1 MSKFDQNQHVLS
13 VAADPE
19 IDTGNKTVILRGFN
33 TMPIR
38 PCSFVMLAAVSLTAL
53 ATSVQA
59 NDVYFG
65 ARLGV
70 IDPLASMHEMG
81 VDTFEVTYDSSFF
94 GGVYVGTF
102 LGSGLRGELAVD
114 AMRFNP
120 ASAVDDG
127 GVPAT
132 LFGGTDAVVVTASLW
147 RDLPAIGLVTPY
159 IGLGAGF
166 AWTSTDVLMDE
177 GGTRNPESFRGNDLS
192 PVGQVGAGVRFDV
205 GERLT
210 VDLGYRFLSI
220 FNARHEQVI
229 LPPDLSDPSF
239 GFGHYTTHQFSAGL
253 AYRFGETAPEMASA
267 LDGPI
272 YLGGYFG
279 GAWTAE
285 THIAADYGE
294 GTSTVFDNAEG
305 SFGFVAGAEIA
316 PGLRGELELGFVRS
330 SVDRVRPNQIG
341 DPDQP
346 YVGRFDQTFLLA
358 NLWKDF
364 NHGPLTVY
372 TGGGLG
378 FALVD
383 YDITDFP
390 QSGSLL
396 PDYDGSD
403 GVFAGQFGAGIRY
416 AATPNVTLDLGYRL
430 KGAFGAV
437 LIGEDRRDENARVSL
452 LSHIV
457 QGGFTYTFGASAGE
471 PMPVQTDYGAYLSV
485 AAGTGFNA
493 VGELYEETG
502 HPFYFESPLS
512 LSLAYGQRLTD
523 YLRAEVEL
531 SALHLDG
538 DKTRDDKVND
548 PLEPVIG
555 DVTQLSVLTNLWV
568 DFDAGFAQPYVGGGL
583 GMALIN
589 GAFNGE
595 GATNELFSAD
605 MHPAFALQAG
615 FGVRTAITD
624 NILLDIGYRY
634 RTAIDAFLTD
644 NNTTGQDPGTVAFET
659 HGLQL
664 GLTYEFGN

>member
-1 MSKFDQNQHVLS
+1 
-13 VAADPE
+13 
-19 IDTGNKTVILRGFN
+19 
-33 TMPIR
+33 MPIR
-38 PCSFVMLAAVSLTAL
+38 PFSLVMLAAVSLAAL

-70 IDPLASMHEMG
+70 IDPLASMHEMD

-114 AMRFNP
+114 AMRFNL
-120 ASAVDDG
+120 ASGVDDG
-127 GVPAT
+127 GEPEPMS
-132 LFGGTDAVVVTASLW
+132 GSTDAVVVTANLW
-147 RDLPAIGLVTPY
+147 RDLPALGPLTPY
-159 IGLGAGF
+159 IGIGAGL
-166 AWTSTDVLMDE
+166 AWTSADILMDANS
-177 GGTRNPESFRGNDLS
+177 GPDRFESFQGSDLS

-205 GERLT
+205 GESLT

-229 LPPDLSDPSF
+229 LSPDLSDPNF

-285 THIAADYGE
+285 THIAADYSE
-294 GTSTVFDNAEG
+294 GAPTVFDNAEG

-330 SVDRVRPNQIG
+330 SVDRMRPNQIG

-390 QSGSLL
+390 QSVGFQ

-403 GVFAGQFGAGIRY
+403 GVFAGQFGTGIRY

-437 LIGEDRRDENARVSL
+437 LIGEDRSDENARATLFSQT
-452 LSHIV
+452 V
-457 QGGFTYTFGASAGE
+457 QAGLTYTFGASAGE
-471 PMPVQTDYGAYLSV
+471 PMPVQADYGAYLSI

-493 VGELYEETG
+493 VGELYEDTG
-502 HPFYFESPLS
+502 HPFYFDSPLS
-512 LSLAYGQRLTD
+512 LSLAYGQRVTD

-538 DKTRDDKVND
+538 DKTRDDDVND

-555 DVTQLSVLTNLWV
+555 DVTQLSVLTNLWA

-589 GAFNGE
+589 GEFNGE

-644 NNTTGQDPGTVAFET
+644 NDTTGQDPGTVAFET
-659 HGLQL
+659 HGVQL